1 MKRLP
6 EKFDIMNNI
15 EASVCVAADGE
26 LYLNRKAEKS
36 LGQFSEGQLTAILHD
51 SREMER
57 YGVSVSCSE
66 YDGAQIYTVTPL
78 DADNEYAARREIIKN
93 ICLVCAYSEGT
104 MDGVYYAV
112 SETARMLGADCAA
125 LYIADEAAGLWK
137 CACLCTADGEN
148 DGLEVRTDIPLDD
161 LVPVEKLLDQ
171 KSCTVLTGLPEA
183 EIISG
188 SPSGVCAARV
198 SGGEVRAVLWL
209 ERRNA
214 PENWAVKETSF
225 IYLLVGVLKMA
236 LRRSRMERE
245 LKQALYDAEAAS
257 KAKTEF
263 LSSVSHE
270 IRTPINAVL
279 GMTHLAMDT
288 RDFTEIYNSLK
299 IVEAAGSY
307 LLGIIND
314 ILDISRVEAGKLTLS
329 HEDYILREVMSNV
342 RDMISFAAGAKGL
355 RFFCECAEDLPEC
368 LFGDSQR
375 VSQVLINL
383 LNNAVKFTEK
393 GEVRLYASR
402 EGDMIRFDVSDTG
415 IGIKKEDYDKLFVA
429 FERLENKVVRRS
441 EGTGL
446 GLRITK
452 SIVEL
457 MGGSITVKSAY
468 RKGSTF
474 TVRLPLHEGDKAN
487 ILKALSVSFTAP
499 EARILVTDDNEVNRR
514 VTVGML
520 RKLGI
525 KCDTASNG
533 REAVSIA
540 GEKHY
545 DLIFMDHMMPVMD
558 GDEAC
563 RAIRAEGGINAGTPI
578 VALTANAVVQAQK
591 SLIEAGMNAV
601 ITKPV
606 APEKLSE
613 ALLQWLPE
621 RLIRHEEGG
630 QERESE
636 IFSDSFGIP
645 GVHAEEAAERMGIDR
660 DFYIEA
666 LRLTVQTL
674 PSAMAEQ
681 REQLRSGDMKG
692 LRIGAHGVKGALNT
706 VGAVDA
712 ALKAQTVEQLA
723 QNGEKDR
730 IEEIFAEYEE
740 EIIRLSEAIN
750 KFLGE

>member
-6 EKFDIMNNI
+6 EKFDILNNI
-15 EASVCVAADGE
+15 EASVCVAVNGE
-26 LYLNRKAEKS
+26 LYRNRKAEKN
-36 LGQFSEGQLTAILHD
+36 LGHFSDSQLAELLSD
-51 SREMER
+51 SRAMER

-66 YDGAQIYTVTPL
+66 LDGAQIYTVTTL
-78 DADNEYAARREIIKN
+78 DSDTEYAQRRETIKN

-112 SETARMLGADCAA
+112 SETGRMLEADCAA
-125 LYIADEAAGLWK
+125 LYVADEEAGLWRST
-137 CACLCTADGEN
+137 CLCTADGEN
-148 DGLEVRTDIPLDD
+148 DGLEVKTDIPLDD

-171 KSCTVLTGLPEA
+171 KSCTILTGQPEA
-183 EIISG
+183 RIISG
-188 SPSGVCAARV
+188 NPSGVCAARV
-198 SGGEVRAVLWL
+198 SGGKVRAILWL
-209 ERRNA
+209 ERRNP
-214 PENWAVKETSF
+214 PENWAVRETSF

-279 GMTHLAMDT
+279 GMTRLAMDT
-288 RDFTEIYNSLK
+288 RDMTEIYNSLK

-329 HEDYILREVMSNV
+329 PEDYILREMISSV

-355 RFFCECAEDLPEC
+355 LFSCECAEDLPEC

-457 MGGSITVKSAY
+457 MGGSISVKSAY

-474 TVRLPLHEGDKAN
+474 TVLLPLREGDRSN
-487 ILKALSVSFTAP
+487 VLKAFSVSFTAP
-499 EARILVTDDNEVNRR
+499 SARILVVDDNEVNRR

-525 KCDTASNG
+525 KCDTAANG
-533 REAVSIA
+533 REAVKLA
-540 GEKHY
+540 CEKHY

-563 RAIRAEGGINAGTPI
+563 RRIRSESGINTNIPI
-578 VALTANAVVQAQK
+578 LALTANAVVQAQK
-591 SLIEAGMNAV
+591 ELLDAGMNDV

-606 APEKLSE
+606 APEKLGN
-613 ALLQWLPE
+613 ALLKWLPE
-621 RLIRHEEGG
+621 RLIVKEEGEEEE
-630 QERESE
+630 QSF
-636 IFSDSFGIP
+636 IDSFGIP

-660 DFYIEA
+660 EFYIEA

-674 PSAMAEQ
+674 PSSIAEQ
-681 REQLRSGDMKG
+681 REQLRAGDMKS
-692 LRIGAHGVKGALNT
+692 LRIEVHGVKGALNT
-706 VGAVDA
+706 IGAAEA
-712 ALKAQTVEQLA
+712 ASLA
-723 QNGEKDR
+723 QSLEYLTQTDEKER
-730 IEEIFAEYEE
+730 ICELFEEYEAA
-740 EIIRLSEAIN
+740 IVRLGAAIN